1 MVGRAAGSACRPARL
16 TPLVG
21 HARAKELIFTGRP
34 IDRAEADA
42 LGLAARTAEPEEA
55 EATRVALARD
65 LARHPPEG
73 LRRLKRMF
81 SDFDGTPARV
91 AKENAVLNRW
101 QRRGPGLPSAKPPG
115 D

>member
-1 MVGRAAGSACRPARL
+1 MRSSWRG
-16 TPLVG
+16 
-21 HARAKELIFTGRP
+21 E
-34 IDRAEADA
+34 
-42 LGLAARTAEPEEA
+42 
-55 EATRVALARD
+55 

-101 QRRGPGLPSAKPPG
+101 QRRGAGLPAARPTE
-115 D
+115 